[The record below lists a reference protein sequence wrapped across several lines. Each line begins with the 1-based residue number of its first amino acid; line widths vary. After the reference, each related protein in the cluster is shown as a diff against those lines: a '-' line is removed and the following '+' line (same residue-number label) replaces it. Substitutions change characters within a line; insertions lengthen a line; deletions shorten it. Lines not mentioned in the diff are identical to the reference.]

1 MVRSCNLY
9 PNVALFPGLSQYEAE
24 EHTAAEFKEEVKERV
39 KLRDNLL
46 LTVPQSVVIGPFLVN
61 VELTRNA
68 LVNKSQELIDKM
80 LLMFARRL
88 RSQVD
93 EVDTLLP
100 VLSSFGVSPSGL
112 SALCASRRFSKSTR
126 N

>member
-1 MVRSCNLY
+1 MLPR
-9 PNVALFPGLSQYEAE
+9 LSQYEAE
-24 EHTAAEFKEEVKERV
+24 EHTATEFKEEVKERV

-68 LVNKSQELIDKM
+68 LVNKSQEIIDKM

-88 RSQVD
+88 RAQID
-93 EVDTLLP
+93 EVVTLTPLQP
-100 VLSSFGVSPSGL
+100 AFL
-112 SALCASRRFSKSTR
+112 RRFPFRTV
-126 N
+126 